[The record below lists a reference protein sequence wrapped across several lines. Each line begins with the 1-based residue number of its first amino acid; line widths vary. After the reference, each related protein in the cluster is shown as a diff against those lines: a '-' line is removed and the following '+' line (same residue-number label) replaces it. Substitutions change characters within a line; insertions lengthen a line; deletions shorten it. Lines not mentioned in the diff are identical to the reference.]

1 MGVVQNRLTTMM
13 PPSFCFF
20 TLSLSFL
27 HSFIHSHHQM
37 AKYPPLDIETV
48 NNAKFDNPRRV
59 FTRPWH
65 VLQQWL
71 KDPEEWISTMAA
83 YNERIVNR
91 DRPFQPDPLL
101 FPSTWPP
108 LRILICVAVVRVMT
122 TTLWDPNKWGGY
134 GIMREFLL
142 QHVLYD
148 EWYRILMKEKR
159 VALAAV
165 MHVLC
170 FLSTL
175 YLFYTA
181 MLADGLAPVLIFP
194 ALLASMFSGWMNI
207 VLYWE
212 RLVER
217 QQRRGRR
224 PRRDSRGGVEA
235 VTLLAG
241 TRTRKVAENKKRL
254 NMEWLY

>member
-1 MGVVQNRLTTMM
+1 
-13 PPSFCFF
+13 
-20 TLSLSFL
+20 
-27 HSFIHSHHQM
+27 M
-37 AKYPPLDIETV
+37 AKYPPLQIETV

-71 KDPEEWISTMAA
+71 RDPEEWISNMAA

-108 LRILICVAVVRVMT
+108 LRILIYIAVVRVMT
-122 TTLWDPNKWGGY
+122 TTLWDPNQWGGY

-165 MHVLC
+165 MNVFC

-175 YLFYTA
+175 CLFYTA
-181 MLADGLAPVLIFP
+181 MLADGLAPVLILP
-194 ALLASMFSGWMNI
+194 PLLASMFSGWMNI

-217 QQRRGRR
+217 QQGRGRR
-224 PRRDSRGGVEA
+224 RRDSRGGV
-235 VTLLAG
+235 LLAG

>member
-1 MGVVQNRLTTMM
+1 
-13 PPSFCFF
+13 
-20 TLSLSFL
+20 
-27 HSFIHSHHQM
+27 M
-37 AKYPPLDIETV
+37 AKYPPLQIETV
-48 NNAKFDNPRRV
+48 DNANPRRV

-65 VLQQWL
+65 LLQQWL
-71 KDPEEWISTMAA
+71 RDPEEWISNMAA

-108 LRILICVAVVRVMT
+108 LRFLIYIAVVRVMT
-122 TTLWDPNKWGGY
+122 TTLWDPSEWGRY

-165 MHVLC
+165 MHASC

-224 PRRDSRGGVEA
+224 RRDFRGGGEVEA
-235 VTLLAG
+235 VTLAG
-241 TRTRKVAENKKRL
+241 ARTRKVAENKKRL